1 MYDRLNSILSTG
13 KDLRDELRYILN
25 SGHDDQI
32 ANLIWWLQPYQY
44 NFTDIP
50 YASTITFEL
59 SYNQTCLNTVKD
71 SSCFTVIVSHDGRPL
86 LFSECLKMNLN
97 RGS

>member
-1 MYDRLNSILSTG
+1 MQSRFISILSSG
-13 KDLRDELRYILN
+13 QDNRDELRYILN

-32 ANLIWWLQPYQY
+32 ANILWWLQPYQY

-59 SYNQTCLNTVKD
+59 SYNKKCLETIKD
-71 SSCFTVIVSHDGRPL
+71 DSCFSVTVSHDGRPL
-86 LFSECLKMNLN
+86 LF
-97 RGS
+97 